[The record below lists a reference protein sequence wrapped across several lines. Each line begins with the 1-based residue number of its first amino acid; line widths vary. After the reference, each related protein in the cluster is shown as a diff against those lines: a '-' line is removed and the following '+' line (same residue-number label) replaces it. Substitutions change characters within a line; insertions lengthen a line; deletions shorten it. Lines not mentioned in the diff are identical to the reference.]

1 MGAYQDILYASR
13 PVPYRP
19 RMPRANRAKLFAPY
33 DALKGF
39 EETVHTQETVYEA
52 RRALSEYAQEGLD
65 RALRLVERGETVTLV
80 WFQPKQD
87 DPDSGL
93 GQYLTATDTVTGLNR
108 ELRLLYLGRR
118 KIPLFE
124 ILSLRSERIDR
135 LCAEK

>member
-1 MGAYQDILYASR
+1 MDAYQDIRYAAR

-33 DALKGF
+33 DALRGF
-39 EETVHTQETVYEA
+39 AETVHAQETVYEE

-80 WFQPKQD
+80 WFQPKKD

-93 GQYLTATDTVTGLNR
+93 GQYLTATDTVAGVNR
-108 ELRLLYLGRR
+108 ELHLLYLGKR
-118 KIPLFE
+118 KIPLCE
-124 ILSLRSERIDR
+124 ILSLRSARIDR